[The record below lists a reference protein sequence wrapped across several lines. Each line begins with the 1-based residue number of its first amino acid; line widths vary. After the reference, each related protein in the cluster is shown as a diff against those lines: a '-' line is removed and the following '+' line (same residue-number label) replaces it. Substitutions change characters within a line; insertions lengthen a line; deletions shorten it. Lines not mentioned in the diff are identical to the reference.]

1 MDNFFVKSGSLFNYN
16 MAQFSLDKYNMKTKL
31 LKLTSKIDLENGEIC
46 CKISY
51 NDCILDKSKEKYL
64 EKEIETSI
72 IKIFE
77 RCSF

>member
-1 MDNFFVKSGSLFNYN
+1 
-16 MAQFSLDKYNMKTKL
+16 MKTKL

-51 NDCILDKSKEKYL
+51 NDFILDKSKEKYL